1 VVAANWIT
9 PRAVFT
15 FQGHKFPAATPPR
28 LLVGDRLKWY
38 GCAPTQPVALPG
50 PLETVRPRV
59 EELSRKRIQR
69 KENHMADQF
78 ETLKAK
84 YQSVLNF
91 IEQQQ
96 NTQLQNV
103 NMEGDKLLI
112 RAAAPSADV
121 KNNIWDQIK
130 LVDPSFSDLIADIS
144 APEAAAAAAAGG
156 GDTAV
161 AIPRTYTVQAG
172 DNLSKISKHFYGDPN
187 QYMKIV
193 NANKETLPDPDKIKP
208 GMQLNIP

>member
-1 VVAANWIT
+1 MV
-9 PRAVFT
+9 
-15 FQGHKFPAATPPR
+15 R
-28 LLVGDRLKWY
+28 L
-38 GCAPTQPVALPG
+38 CAENSLQH
-50 PLETVRPRV
+50 
-59 EELSRKRIQR
+59 SQR
-69 KENHMADQF
+69 KENHMADKL

-91 IEQQQ
+91 IQQQQ

-103 NMEGDKLLI
+103 NMEGDKLFI
-112 RAAAPSADV
+112 RAAAPSQEV
-121 KNNIWDQIK
+121 KNKIWDQIK
-130 LVDPSFSDLIADIS
+130 LVDPYYADLTADIS

-156 GDTAV
+156 TSTA
-161 AIPRTYTVQAG
+161 AAARTYTVQPG

-193 NANKETLPDPDKIKP
+193 NANKEALPDPDKIKP

>member
-1 VVAANWIT
+1 
-9 PRAVFT
+9 
-15 FQGHKFPAATPPR
+15 
-28 LLVGDRLKWY
+28 
-38 GCAPTQPVALPG
+38 
-50 PLETVRPRV
+50 
-59 EELSRKRIQR
+59 
-69 KENHMADQF
+69 MADKL

-103 NMEGDKLLI
+103 NLEGDKLFI
-112 RAAAPSADV
+112 RAAAPSPDV
-121 KNNIWDQIK
+121 KNKIWDQIK
-130 LVDPSFSDLIADIS
+130 LVDPTYSDLTAEIT
-144 APEAAAAAAAGG
+144 APEAAAAAAAGAS
-156 GDTAV
+156 DTTV
-161 AIPRTYTVQAG
+161 AAARTYTLQPG

-193 NANKETLPDPDKIKP
+193 NANKEALPDPDKIKP

>member
-1 VVAANWIT
+1 
-9 PRAVFT
+9 
-15 FQGHKFPAATPPR
+15 
-28 LLVGDRLKWY
+28 
-38 GCAPTQPVALPG
+38 
-50 PLETVRPRV
+50 
-59 EELSRKRIQR
+59 
-69 KENHMADQF
+69 MADKL

-96 NTQLQNV
+96 NAHLQNV

-112 RAAAPSADV
+112 RAAAPSVDV
-121 KNNIWDQIK
+121 KNKIWDQIK

-144 APEAAAAAAAGG
+144 APEAAAAAAAGS
-156 GDTAV
+156 GDAAV
-161 AIPRTYTVQAG
+161 AGPRTYTVQAG

-208 GMQLNIP
+208 GMELNIP